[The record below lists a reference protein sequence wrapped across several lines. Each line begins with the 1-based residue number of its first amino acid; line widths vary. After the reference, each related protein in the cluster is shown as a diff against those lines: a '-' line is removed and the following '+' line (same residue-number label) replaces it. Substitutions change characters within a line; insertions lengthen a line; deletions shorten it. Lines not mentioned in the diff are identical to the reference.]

1 MRVLLVVNIHYLA
14 RHTVK
19 VFIVSTQNKTT
30 RHVLS
35 TYHEILSFVERPCA
49 VKVKICAYKCTRL
62 NELVQNTYFSTTLPS
77 GLSGFIVHV
86 C

>member
-1 MRVLLVVNIHYLA
+1 M
-14 RHTVK
+14 
-19 VFIVSTQNKTT
+19 
-30 RHVLS
+30 
-35 TYHEILSFVERPCA
+35 YHEILSFVERPCA
-49 VKVKICAYKCTRL
+49 VKVKKCAYKCTRL